1 MSSLR
6 ELFSKNNNSTTKLSE
21 VTKSDLTGGVE
32 SEEYIDVHVEDAER
46 FIPDVDFSDPKNFA
60 KFGLAERYYLDAI
73 KNIYTTFPY
82 DGSKKERLQWETSAS
97 FLERH
102 ILANEY
108 PRFNGYAVFRTGS
121 YTSAASS
128 SGYYSPNTDEYILT
142 KGGPGLG
149 KTSARFDN
157 NVYNFSK
164 GQECNLRIGDEN
176 TVEFYLKKS
185 AFTASHEVV
194 FDAWTTGSDSSSA
207 DYGRLRIELCP
218 TASASPWR
226 LTWMSG
232 TSGSEG
238 VTIGASSLTT
248 GTIADDN
255 WHHYS
260 FRFKNSG
267 STSLVDLF
275 IDGTYNASASFAG
288 PVSYVSGSVV
298 STIGALCVA
307 PSGNLSASRGWGPL
321 SASIDEFRFWK
332 SWRTSKEIERNY
344 FAPVYGGTN
353 TDDAN
358 TDLGVYYKFNE
369 GITAVSA
376 YDAVVLDY
384 SGRVSNG
391 TWTGYHT
398 GSRSTGSAIVLGGF
412 ADSEYAEPT
421 IYSAHPDVVTLE
433 TEKRALGREWDER
446 NASALHKTLPAWLIE
461 ESQNIAEEQSS
472 EDKLVAL
479 TQIMGSYFDS
489 LEQTIKEMP
498 KIAHGSYIS
507 SSGKPYPFYGRLLKA
522 EGFDVPE
529 LFSDATVYEFFN
541 NRNDEKLFE
550 EKIID
555 VKNTIYQNLYAN
567 LVSIYKSK
575 GTEKGFRNLLRCF
588 GVDEELYRLNT
599 YAQNNEFE
607 FRDNYFV
614 KSQYKKYADFNTEES
629 QDASIFGFQVATN
642 SDSVSYV
649 SASAT
654 TGSKEGSGVPLTLEA
669 DIIFPKR
676 YEPREYNTYLSGNTA
691 YSKTYPLMLTAS
703 LFGMH
708 AATGSQ
714 TDLTWPAVDYP
725 DMQVLCIKDSLYSD
739 KGYFKLTGSTIGSL
753 TSSYFDDL
761 YTDARW
767 NFTVSIYP
775 NSYPFAFETSGSSG
789 YTVELRGLKQ
799 TLDNVDESFVVSGSL
814 TTANGRLVMATPK
827 RFYIGAHKTNFTGS
841 TLIFSDVKIGEF
853 KAGYYKPTE
862 EERLA
867 KKDVAGSGRELP
879 QRPAFTFEDLSGSYV
894 PREEATFL
902 HWNFDAVTGSD
913 SSGEF
918 FLSDLTSGS
927 AAVRNRYNWY
937 GNVVGYQHTAK
948 AIGFPT
954 SSTAAVTKE
963 YLISAKKEL
972 PEYIY
977 SSDFVNVLTKD
988 DTNFDISKK
997 MNTYF
1002 MLVEKSMNAVVSEEM
1017 VKMFA
1022 TVKDF
1027 STLIGRPELRYRQ
1040 ENKDLDL
1047 LRTLF
1052 FERIGNTPDVEK
1064 FIDYFKWL
1072 DAAVTFCL
1080 TKMMPATSNLSED
1093 YARNVVESHI
1103 LERNKHRYSFPFF
1116 NSKGKASPSSTVIG
1130 SEELSYNWKY
1140 GRATANSYENC
1151 TWQSLRSRVGNSLF
1165 DVATQVNN
1173 EPLDNYSGSSGI
1185 YSGSILEKRLFR
1197 NHKVSSE
1204 IAGVRGVGN
1213 NTDYIAPVSL
1223 RVTGSENVG
1232 TFVDLSNTG
1241 SVICT
1246 DYSDLERKSTIK
1258 NVAVYPYGSTDKS
1271 VGDVAP
1277 FKLYSG
1283 STDNQKL
1290 TNMHRDLYLGFD
1302 SEPMQ
1307 SPWTEKF
1314 VGGNPVRHQF
1324 GAEYD
1329 STDRAET
1336 FYIEATGSDYIIW
1349 SPKKFSKHA
1358 VATFRDEIAKR
1369 FVSFKNVAMTTS
1381 SFTGNRT
1388 VLGNFQKNWELASVF
1403 GRNGNNRYLT
1413 RTEGVAISGTYSN
1426 AISGTIDWP
1435 LPQRQLSGNYGSHVI
1450 VTRFSPLGGPET
1462 DSEGFL
1468 DAESGEYSIYA
1479 GINYRNQVVRDFYDS
1494 ASSEPCGQF
1503 GYDNEIVGILLPT
1516 SMSGTYENSASF
1528 HKVHRNRL
1536 RRVELSGSS
1545 TSSFITASKY
1555 DNSFIQ
1561 HTIPRS
1567 DRQYHWITASVNAA
1581 EFGGYMQP
1589 NFAYANLASTDY
1601 PNHVSGA
1608 AVTTGSA
1615 LISRLGTRLGESI
1628 DITNRLFEVETS
1640 GRLFG
1645 SSASERLYLL
1655 NLYRN
1660 SNAQWATWKQLDN
1673 SPLNNYERETNI
1685 FLFDVE
1691 STKYSVYEPIF
1702 TTKYGNFLFET
1713 VVKDNNGQQ
1722 LTRSIAVPYGNELAK
1737 LSRHHE
1743 LTLNLES
1750 FMNET
1755 KVNKKFNNFKTAIFG
1770 GDVLSYTYNET
1781 IYPREQYF
1789 GINAN
1794 RRRDVFDNNFWRSA
1808 RSAREV
1814 TMTQS
1819 FGAVVT
1825 GSKWVLD
1832 ARTSFES
1839 GNSFLNVF
1847 NIGDQGEGE
1856 LQNNNTLFHL
1866 GTPAYVKAGPLY
1878 TRRIV
1883 ENASGTILYSGDTLW
1898 EAATQAGVAPFFD
1911 TYKEFSDDVSRAGK
1925 DYSILPEFRISE
1937 HMAKYLDENN
1947 GNFLADVDEYL
1958 SITGSTYSSS
1968 ADDTFYKKFSTT
1980 EFFKYLDIA
1989 DDVAANFDPSRLKL
2003 TCKAKLKLLPYDGFY
2018 PAQRTVQLTQLF
2030 SASYGDY
2037 ISITGSDSGSAAAIR
2052 PVVQPLF
2059 TPGIMYN
2066 TIKAGLAVDYPVFTQ
2081 AWTVTGSTGSPDN
2094 GIPRIKSNFD
2104 YRVPFEAIIEPEAYI
2119 RGMNL
2124 VDQEPHPSA
2133 SLNTTASLLGAGS
2146 AQYKLAAHNFFGESI
2161 NFFLKGGSL
2170 TTYQSLPDIDPNFGN
2185 VTAGKKYMMRI
2196 VCSHAKYRSKAQID
2210 ALLAASTTALL
2221 QSQSYEWNPP
2231 TITMYKNIG
2240 SGSAVTREQAMYG
2253 AAFGPPVDLVSSLA
2267 GLSSTSA
2274 SYGAYTPP
2282 YYGGYSHI
2290 ELTYIPT
2297 GSGKV
2302 GVEDILGTVTASY
2315 LKYDELAFLVT
2326 STAYSQS
2333 NKMQLTASLNAF
2345 QKQLERA
2352 PIFDSKGNFVG
2363 VDSNNTTTRWVIQPK
2378 FEAPVLDFTD
2388 AAYTTPISGAAGI
2401 SKGMWHQYGVIPSG
2415 SNKGIFLEVQ
2425 DLREDEITDSSLT
2438 GSLADLVGFK
2448 KESKKIGQIRDQFV
2462 MREAVVAIPFYVDM
2476 LGREQFFKIP
2486 KKIIENSELF
2496 LNGRKDLFDLETK
2509 EYPNVRPN
2517 ASIINMVDKMRDFVI
2532 PPKFDF
2538 LKNKSVDPMA
2548 MYIFDFDI
2556 KLSQLDLSKIW
2567 QNIAPEATMRF
2578 VEQERTIEHNLK
2590 QFSPEGFELIDEVKK
2605 DIQWLVFRVK
2615 QKAEWNYFARTA
2627 DTNDDIKF
2635 NFNVG
2640 KKDSAKEGAPDYSY
2654 NWPYDFCSLIE
2665 LGKIEA
2671 AVKYEPTTPT
2681 QPPPLQ
2687 DDEQMQDKSGIINT
2701 VLDPYKNFG
2710 GKI

>member
-6 ELFSKNNNSTTKLSE
+6 ELFNKNNNSTTKLSE
-21 VTKSDLTGGVE
+21 VTKSDLIGSVE
-32 SEEYIDVHVEDAER
+32 SEEYIDVHVEETER

-82 DGSKKERLQWETSAS
+82 DGSKKERVQWELSSS

-121 YTSAASS
+121 YTSAASA
-128 SGYYSPNTDEYILT
+128 SGYHEPNTNEYILT

-164 GQECNLRIGDEN
+164 GQECNLKIGEEN
-176 TVEFYLKKS
+176 TVEFYLKKT
-185 AFTASHEVV
+185 AFTASYEVV
-194 FDAWTTGSDSSSA
+194 FDAWTTGSISSSA

-226 LTWMSG
+226 ITWMSG
-232 TSGSEG
+232 TSGVEAA
-238 VTIGASSLTT
+238 TIGASSLTT
-248 GTIADDN
+248 ASVADDS

-369 GITAVSA
+369 GITGTSS
-376 YDAVVLDY
+376 YDGVVLDY

-412 ADSEYAEPT
+412 ADTEYEEPT
-421 IYSAHPDVVTLE
+421 VYSIHPDVVALE
-433 TEKRALGREWDER
+433 AEKGAIGREWDER
-446 NASALHKTLPAWLIE
+446 NSSALHKTLPAWLIE

-479 TQIMGSYFDS
+479 TQIMASYFDS

-498 KIAHGSYIS
+498 KISHGQYIS

-529 LFSDATVYEFFN
+529 LFADATVYEFFN

-550 EKIID
+550 EKIVE
-555 VKNTIYQNLYAN
+555 VKNTIYQNLYSN
-567 LVSIYKSK
+567 LVTIYKSK

-588 GVDEELYRLNT
+588 GVDEELYRINT

-607 FRDNYFV
+607 VRDNYFV
-614 KSQYKKYADFNTEES
+614 KSQYKKYANFNTEES
-629 QDASIFGFQVATN
+629 QDASIFGFQVSTN

-676 YEPREYNTYLSGNTA
+676 YEPKEYNTYLSGNTA

-739 KGYFKLTGSTIGSL
+739 KGYFMLSGSTFGTL

-761 YTDARW
+761 YADSRW
-767 NFTVSIYP
+767 NFTVTLKP
-775 NSYPFAFETSGSSG
+775 TSYPFAFEASGSSG
-789 YTVELRGLKQ
+789 YTLEFRGLKQ
-799 TLDNVDESFVVSGSL
+799 TLDYTDESFVVSGSL
-814 TTANGRLVMATPK
+814 TTTNGRLVMATPK
-827 RFYIGAHKTNFTGS
+827 RFYVGAHKTNFTGS
-841 TLIFSDVKIGEF
+841 TLTFSDVKVGEF
-853 KAGYYKPTE
+853 KAGYYVPAE
-862 EERLA
+862 DERLA
-867 KKDVAGSGRELP
+867 KKDVAGSGRQLP
-879 QRPAFTFEDLSGSYV
+879 QRAAFSFEDLSGSYV

-902 HWNFDAVTGSD
+902 HWNFDAVTASN

-918 FLSDLTSGS
+918 LLDDMTSGS
-927 AAVRNRYNWY
+927 SAVRNRYGWF
-937 GNVVGYQHTAK
+937 GNVLGYQHTAK
-948 AIGFPT
+948 AVGFPA
-954 SSTAAVTKE
+954 SSETAVTKE

-972 PEYIY
+972 PEYIH

-997 MNTYF
+997 LNTYF
-1002 MLVEKSMNAVVSEEM
+1002 MLVEKSMNAVISDEM

-1040 ENKDLDL
+1040 ENHELDL

-1052 FERIGNTPDVEK
+1052 FEKIGNTPDIEK

-1103 LERNKHRYSFPFF
+1103 LERNKHRYAFPFF
-1116 NSKGKASPSSTVIG
+1116 KDKSKASPSSVVIG

-1151 TWQSLRSRVGNSLF
+1151 TWQSLRSRVGNALF

-1185 YSGSILEKRLFR
+1185 YSGSILEKRLFK
-1197 NHKVSSE
+1197 NHKISSE
-1204 IAGVRGVGN
+1204 IAGVRGAGN
-1213 NTDYIAPVSL
+1213 NTDYISPVSI

-1232 TFVDLSNTG
+1232 TYVDLSNTG

-1246 DYSDLERKSTIK
+1246 DYSDLEKKSTIK
-1258 NVAVYPYGSTDKS
+1258 NVSVYPYGSTDKS
-1271 VGDVAP
+1271 VGDVTP

-1283 STDNQKL
+1283 STVNQKV

-1314 VGGNPVRHQF
+1314 VGGQPSRHQF

-1329 STDRAET
+1329 NTDRTEI
-1336 FYIEATGSDYIIW
+1336 FHIEETGSDFAIW
-1349 SPKKFSKHA
+1349 SPKKFNKHA
-1358 VATFRDEIAKR
+1358 VVVFRDEVAKR
-1369 FVSFKNVAMTTS
+1369 YVSLKNVAMTTS

-1388 VLGNFQKNWELASVF
+1388 VLGNFTKNWQVVSTF
-1403 GRNGNNRYLT
+1403 GRGGNNRYLT
-1413 RTEGVAISGTYSN
+1413 KTEGVAISGTYSN
-1426 AISGTIDWP
+1426 AVSGTIDWP
-1435 LPQRQLSGNYGSHVI
+1435 VPQRTVSGSFGNHVV

-1468 DAESGEYSIYA
+1468 DAESGEYSVYA
-1479 GINYRNQVVRDFYDS
+1479 GMNYRNQVVREFYDS
-1494 ASSEPCGQF
+1494 ASKEPCGQF
-1503 GYDNEIVGILLPT
+1503 GYDNELVGILLPST
-1516 SMSGTYENSASF
+1516 MSGTYDNSASF

-1555 DNSFIQ
+1555 DNDFVQ
-1561 HTIPRS
+1561 YAIPRS
-1567 DRQYHWITASVNAA
+1567 DRQYSWITSSVNGA
-1581 EFGGYMQP
+1581 EFGGYQQP

-1615 LISRLGTRLGESI
+1615 LIGPLGVRVADSI
-1628 DITNRLFEVETS
+1628 DISNRLLEIETA
-1640 GRLFG
+1640 GRVFG
-1645 SSASERLYLL
+1645 SSVAERLYLL

-1660 SNAQWATWKQLDN
+1660 SNAQWASWKQLDHAV
-1673 SPLNNYERETNI
+1673 LNNYELATNI
-1685 FLFDVE
+1685 FLFDIE
-1691 STKYSVYEPIF
+1691 RNRYSIYEPVF
-1702 TTKYGNFLFET
+1702 TTQYGSFNFET
-1713 VVKDNNGQQ
+1713 VIGDNSGQQ
-1722 LTRSIAVPYGNELAK
+1722 LTRSVAIPYGNELVK

-1743 LTLNLES
+1743 LTVDLAN

-1755 KVNKKFNNFKTAIFG
+1755 KLNKKFDNFKTAIFG
-1770 GDVLSYTYNET
+1770 GNVLSYTYNET
-1781 IYPREQYF
+1781 IFPREQYL
-1789 GINAN
+1789 GIGTN
-1794 RRRDVFDNNFWRSA
+1794 RRRDVFDNGFWRTE
-1808 RSAREV
+1808 RSNRE
-1814 TMTQS
+1814 TQKTQS

-1825 GSKWVLD
+1825 GSKWLLD
-1832 ARTSFES
+1832 ARNNFATTASYS
-1839 GNSFLNVF
+1839 SAALVKK
-1847 NIGDQGEGE
+1847 QGEGE
-1856 LQNNNTLFHL
+1856 LQNNNTIFHL
-1866 GTPAYVKAGPLY
+1866 GTASNITAGPLY

-1883 ENASGTILYSGDTLW
+1883 ESASAGILYSGDTLW
-1898 EAATQAGVAPFFD
+1898 EAGTQAGVAPFFD

-2161 NFFLKGGSL
+2161 NFFLKDGSL

-2185 VTAGKKYMMRI
+2185 VTAGKKYMMRL
-2196 VCSHAKYRSKAQID
+2196 VCSHAKYRSD
-2210 ALLAASTTALL
+2210 AKIAEQVSFSSIL
-2221 QSQSYEWNPP
+2221 SQSYEYNPP

-2240 SGSAVTREQAMYG
+2240 VGTGSVSEAALYG
-2253 AAFGPPVDLVSSLA
+2253 AAFGPPADITVSVGASGMA
-2267 GLSSTSA
+2267 NTSA
-2274 SYGAYTPP
+2274 SYHPYTPP

-2290 ELTYIPT
+2290 ELTYVAT

-2302 GVEDILGTVTASY
+2302 SVEDVLVAISSTYQRYDFLLAGSISY
-2315 LKYDELAFLVT
+2315 T
-2326 STAYSQS
+2326 
-2333 NKMQLTASLNAF
+2333 NRMQLTASLNAF
-2345 QKQLERA
+2345 QKQLERS
-2352 PIFDSKGNFVG
+2352 PIFDSKGNLIG
-2363 VDSNNTTTRWVIQPK
+2363 VDSTNTTARWVIQPK
-2378 FEAPVLDFTD
+2378 FETPVLDFTD
-2388 AAYTTPISGAAGI
+2388 VSYTTPVSGAAGI

-2415 SNKGIFLEVQ
+2415 ANKGIFLEIQ

-2462 MREAVVAIPFYVDM
+2462 MKEAVVAIPFYVDM

-2486 KKIIENSELF
+2486 KKIIENAELF

-2517 ASIINMVDKMRDFVI
+2517 ASIINMVDKMREFVI

-2538 LKNKSVDPMA
+2538 IKNKSVDPMA

-2556 KLSQLDLSKIW
+2556 KLSQTDLSKIW
-2567 QNIAPEATMRF
+2567 QNIAPEATTRF

-2590 QFSPEGFELIDEVKK
+2590 QFSPEGFELIDEVKR

-2627 DTNDDIKF
+2627 DTNDDVKF
-2635 NFNVG
+2635 NFKVG
-2640 KKDSAKEGAPDYSY
+2640 KKDSAKESVPDYSY
-2654 NWPYDFCSLIE
+2654 NWPYDFCSIIE

-2671 AVKYEPTTPT
+2671 SVKFEETTPT
-2681 QPPPLQ
+2681 KPPKLQ
-2687 DDEQMQDKSGIINT
+2687 GDEQTQDKSQIINS

>member
-1 MSSLR
+1 MSQLK
-6 ELFSKNNNSTTKLSE
+6 ELFNKNNNSTTKLAE
-21 VTKSDLTGGVE
+21 VTKSDLTGSVE
-32 SEEYIDVHVEDAER
+32 SEQYIDVHVEDAER

-60 KFGLAERYYLDAI
+60 KFGLAERYYLDSI

-82 DGSKKERLQWETSAS
+82 DGSKKERTQWEMSS
-97 FLERH
+97 SYLERH
-102 ILANEY
+102 LLATEY

-121 YTSAASS
+121 YTSAQSS
-128 SGYYSPNTDEYILT
+128 SGYYEPNTNEYILT

-149 KTSARFDN
+149 KTSARSDN

-164 GQECNLRIGDEN
+164 NQECNLKIGEEN
-176 TVEFYLKKS
+176 TVEFYLKKA
-185 AFTASHEVV
+185 AFTSSYEVV
-194 FDAWTTGSDSSSA
+194 FDAWTTSSISSSA

-238 VTIGASSLTT
+238 VAIGASTLTT
-248 GTIADDN
+248 SSVADN
-255 WHHYS
+255 EWHHYC

-267 STSLVDLF
+267 STALVDFF
-275 IDGTYNASASFAG
+275 IDGTYNASASFSG

-298 STIGALCVA
+298 STIGALCTA

-321 SASIDEFRFWK
+321 SGSIDEFRFWK
-332 SWRTSKEIERNY
+332 NWRTSKEIERNY

-358 TDLGVYYKFNE
+358 TELGVYYKFNE
-369 GITAVSA
+369 GITGTSSYDSA
-376 YDAVVLDY
+376 VLDY

-391 TWTGYHT
+391 TWTGYHA
-398 GSRSTGSAIVLGGF
+398 GSRNTGSAIVLGGF
-412 ADSEYAEPT
+412 ADSEYTEPT
-421 IYSAHPDVVTLE
+421 IYSNHPDVVSLVAD
-433 TEKRALGREWDER
+433 KQAIGREWDER
-446 NASALHKTLPAWLIE
+446 NSSALHKTLPAWMIE
-461 ESQNIAEEQSS
+461 EAQADAELQSS

-479 TQIMGSYFDS
+479 TQIMASYFDS

-498 KIAHGSYIS
+498 KIAHGNYIS
-507 SSGKPYPFYGRLLKA
+507 SSGKPYPFYGRLLQA
-522 EGFDVPE
+522 EGFSIPE
-529 LFSDATVYEFFN
+529 LFADATVYEFFN

-555 VKNTIYQNLYAN
+555 VKNTIYQNIYSN

-575 GTEKGFRNLLRCF
+575 GTERGFRNLLRCF
-588 GVDEELYRLNT
+588 GLDEELFRINT

-614 KSQYKKYADFNTEES
+614 KSQYKKYANFNTEET
-629 QDASIFGFQVATN
+629 QDASVFGYQVSTN

-649 SASAT
+649 SASAVI
-654 TGSKEGSGVPLTLEA
+654 GSKEGSGVPLTIEA

-714 TDLTWPAVDYP
+714 TDLTWPAIDYP
-725 DMQVLCIKDSLYSD
+725 DMQILCIKDSLYSD
-739 KGYFKLTGSTIGSL
+739 KGYFKLTGSTIGTL

-767 NFTVSIYP
+767 NFTVTLYP
-775 NSYPFAFETSGSSG
+775 NSYPFGFEPSGSSG
-789 YTVELRGLKQ
+789 YTVEFRGLKQ
-799 TLDNVDESFVVSGSL
+799 TLDYADHNFVVTGSL

-827 RFYIGAHKTNFTGS
+827 RFYVGAHKTNFTGS
-841 TLIFSDVKIGEF
+841 TLVFSDVKVGEF

-862 EERLA
+862 DERLA

-879 QRPAFTFEDLSGSYV
+879 QRAAFTFEDLSGSYV
-894 PREEATFL
+894 PREESVFL
-902 HWNFDAVTGSD
+902 HWNFDSVTGSD

-918 FLSDLTSGS
+918 LVNDLTSGS
-927 AAVRNRYNWY
+927 ATVRNRYGWY

-948 AIGFPT
+948 GAGFGA
-954 SSTAAVTKE
+954 SSTSAVTKE

-972 PEYIY
+972 PEYVY

-988 DTNFDISKK
+988 DINFDISKK

-1002 MLVEKSMNAVVSEEM
+1002 MLVEKSMNAVISEEM
-1017 VKMFA
+1017 LKMFA
-1022 TVKDF
+1022 TAKDF
-1027 STLIGRPELRYRQ
+1027 GTLIGRPELRYRQ
-1040 ENKDLDL
+1040 ENKELDQ
-1047 LRTLF
+1047 LRALF
-1052 FERIGNTPDVEK
+1052 FERIGNTPDIEK

-1072 DAAVTFCL
+1072 DAAVTFCI
-1080 TKMMPATSNLSED
+1080 TKMMPATSNLAED

-1116 NSKGKASPSSTVIG
+1116 NEKSKASPLSVVIG
-1130 SEELSYNWKY
+1130 TEELSYNWKY

-1151 TWQSLRSRVGNSLF
+1151 TWQKLRSRVGTTLF

-1173 EPLDNYSGSSGI
+1173 ETLDNYSGSSGI

-1197 NHKVSSE
+1197 NHKISSE
-1204 IAGVRGVGN
+1204 IAGVVGNSN
-1213 NTDYIAPVSL
+1213 NTDYISPVVLNVSG
-1223 RVTGSENVG
+1223 TESVG

-1241 SVICT
+1241 STICT
-1246 DYSDLERKSTIK
+1246 DYSDLEKKTTIK
-1258 NVAVYPYGSTDKS
+1258 NVGVYPYGSTDKS

-1283 STDNQKL
+1283 SDNNQKL

-1314 VGGNPVRHQF
+1314 VGGNHARHQF

-1329 STDRAET
+1329 NTDRVET
-1336 FYIEATGSDYIIW
+1336 FYIESTGSNYIIW
-1349 SPKKFSKHA
+1349 SPKKYGKH
-1358 VATFRDEIAKR
+1358 VVSTFRDQIAKR
-1369 FVSFKNVAMTTS
+1369 FVSLKNVAQTTS

-1388 VLGNFQKNWELASVF
+1388 VLGNFIKNWELVNTF
-1403 GRNGNNRYLT
+1403 GRSGNNRYLT
-1413 RTEGVAISGTYSN
+1413 KTEGVSISGTYSN

-1435 LPQRQLSGNYGSHVI
+1435 TPQRTVSGSYGNHVI
-1450 VTRFSPLGGPET
+1450 ATRFSPLGAPET

-1468 DAESGEYSIYA
+1468 DAESGEYSVYA

-1494 ASSEPCGQF
+1494 ASKEPCGQF

-1516 SMSGTYENSASF
+1516 SMSGTYANSASF
-1528 HKVHRNRL
+1528 HKTHRNRL
-1536 RRVELSGSS
+1536 RRVEFSGSE
-1545 TSSFITASKY
+1545 TASFITASKY
-1555 DNSFIQ
+1555 DNDFVQ
-1561 HTIPRS
+1561 YAIPRS
-1567 DRQYHWITASVNAA
+1567 DRQYHWITSSVNAA
-1581 EFGGYMQP
+1581 EFGGYAQP

-1608 AVTTGSA
+1608 AVSTGSA
-1615 LISRLGTRLGESI
+1615 LIAPLSVHVGQSI
-1628 DITNRLFEVETS
+1628 DISNRLFEIETI
-1640 GRLFG
+1640 GRPFT
-1645 SSASERLYLL
+1645 STTTERLYLL

-1660 SNAQWATWKQLDN
+1660 SNAQWATWKQTQH
-1673 SPLNNYERETNI
+1673 SFLNNYERDSNI
-1685 FLFDVE
+1685 FLFDIND
-1691 STKYSVYEPIF
+1691 SRYSMYEPSF

-1713 VVKDNNGQQ
+1713 VIKTNNGQE
-1722 LTRSIAVPYGNELAK
+1722 LTRSVSVPYGNELSK
-1737 LSRHHE
+1737 LSKHYE
-1743 LTLNLES
+1743 LTVNLAS
-1750 FMNET
+1750 FTNET
-1755 KVNKKFNNFKTAIFG
+1755 RENKKFDALKTAIFG
-1770 GDVLSYTYNET
+1770 GKVLSYAYNET
-1781 IYPREQYF
+1781 IYPREQF
-1789 GINAN
+1789 VGISTN
-1794 RRRDVFDNNFWRSA
+1794 RRRDVFDNGFWRSE

-1883 ENASGTILYSGDTLW
+1883 ENHSGTILYSGDTRW
-1898 EAATQAGVAPFFD
+1898 EAGTQASGSPFFD

-1925 DYSILPEFRISE
+1925 DYTILPEFRISE
-1937 HMAKYLDENN
+1937 HMSKYLDENN

-1980 EFFKYLDIA
+1980 EFFKYLDVADGIA
-1989 DDVAANFDPSRLKL
+1989 DNFDPSRLSL

-2119 RGMNL
+2119 RGISL

-2170 TTYQSLPDIDPNFGN
+2170 TTYQSLPDLDPNFGN

-2240 SGSAVTREQAMYG
+2240 SGSTITREQAVYG
-2253 AAFGPPVDLVSSLA
+2253 AAFGPPIDLVSSLV

-2297 GSGKV
+2297 GSGKIR
-2302 GVEDILGTVTASY
+2302 VEDILGALTTSY

-2333 NKMQLTASLNAF
+2333 NKMQLTASINAF

-2352 PIFDSKGNFVG
+2352 PIFDSKGNLIG

-2378 FEAPVLDFTD
+2378 FETPVLDFTD
-2388 AAYTTPISGAAGI
+2388 VSYTTPVSGAAGI
-2401 SKGMWHQYGVIPSG
+2401 SKGMWHQYGVIPTG
-2415 SNKGIFLEVQ
+2415 SNKGIFLEIQ

-2448 KESKKIGQIRDQFV
+2448 KESKKIGQLRDEFV

-2486 KKIIENSELF
+2486 KKIIENAELF

-2517 ASIINMVDKMRDFVI
+2517 ASIINMVDKMRDFVL

-2538 LKNKSVDPMA
+2538 LKNKSVEPMA

-2556 KLSQLDLSKIW
+2556 KLTQLDLSKIW

-2635 NFNVG
+2635 NFNIG

-2671 AVKYEPTTPT
+2671 SVKFEETTPT
-2681 QPPPLQ
+2681 NAPELQ
-2687 DDEQMQDKSGIINT
+2687 EDEQMQDKSQIINS
-2701 VLDPYKNFG
+2701 VLDPYKDFG
-2710 GKI
+2710 GKA